1 MNVARKSLVALCLTM
16 TYIMTPAMAEIKKTT
31 LRIVETSDVHGC
43 FFPYDFIER
52 KPMRGTLA
60 RVCSYVNRLR
70 RQYGDNVILLE
81 NGDIL
86 QGQPTC
92 YYYNYINTAA
102 TNIAADVANYMRYDA
117 QTFGNHDME
126 TGHAVYDKWIKEL
139 DCPVIASNVI
149 DTRTNRPYTTPY
161 TILNRGG
168 VRIAVLG
175 MLTPA
180 IPNWLNESLWENL
193 RFESIKKAAIHWI
206 DYLKKNEHPDLI
218 VGLFHS
224 GWDGGIST
232 PLYREDETETAARDV
247 PGFDIIFFGHDHRQR
262 KAVVRNSE
270 GADVLCLDPSCNAL
284 MVAEASVDIEI
295 DEAGK
300 VTVKRIDGDIMDIC
314 REKPDE
320 EFMRRFEAAIEQVNG
335 YVERRIGTLANT
347 IYTRDCFFGS
357 APFTDLIHNIQL
369 NITGADVSFNAPL
382 SFDISMAKGD
392 IHVSDLFKLYKY
404 ENQICVLNMTGD
416 EIRRH
421 LEMSYDLWVNTMK
434 SPDDHIM
441 LLDEDNKSDMQKY
454 GFRNMTFN
462 FDSAAGIEY
471 EVDVTKPDGQKVRIL
486 QTNDGKPFDL
496 RKWYKVVMNSYR
508 GNGGGE
514 LLTRG
519 AGIPKDSLS
528 GRFLYQTDKD
538 LRYYIM
544 NEIEK
549 TGSICPKANG
559 NWRFV
564 PEAWTRPAIERDRQ
578 LLFGK

>member
-1 MNVARKSLVALCLTM
+1 MAKKSLVALCLTM
-16 TYIMTPAMAEIKKTT
+16 TYLMTPAMAETKKVR
-31 LRIVETSDVHGC
+31 LRIIETSDVHGC

-52 KPMRGTLA
+52 KPMKGTLA

-92 YYYNYINTAA
+92 YYYNYIDTAA
-102 TNIAADVANYMRYDA
+102 TNIAADVVNYMGYDA
-117 QTFGNHDME
+117 QTLGNHDME
-126 TGHAVYDKWIKEL
+126 TGHDVYDKWIREVN
-139 DCPVIASNVI
+139 CPVIAANVI
-149 DTRTNRPYTTPY
+149 DTHTGKAYTPPY
-161 TILNRGG
+161 TIINRGG

-180 IPNWLNESLWENL
+180 IPNWLNESLWEGL
-193 RFESIKKAAIHWI
+193 RFESIKQSAAFWI
-206 DYLKKNEHPDLI
+206 DYLKRNEHPDLT

-232 PLYREDETETAARDV
+232 PQYNEDETEKVAREV

-262 KAVVRNSE
+262 KAVVTGND
-270 GADVLCLDPSCNAL
+270 GTDVLCLDPSCNAL
-284 MVAEASVDIEI
+284 MVADVSVEVEL
-295 DEAGK
+295 DETGK
-300 VTVKRIDGDIMDIC
+300 VKAKRIDGNIHDIC
-314 REKPDE
+314 DEKPDE
-320 EFMRRFEAAIEQVNG
+320 KFMERFEPEMKLVSE
-335 YVERRIGTLANT
+335 YVGRRIGSLENT

-357 APFTDLIHNIQL
+357 APFADLIHNIQL
-369 NITGADVSFNAPL
+369 AITGADVSLNAPL
-382 SFDISMAKGD
+382 SFDVSMNKGD
-392 IHVSDLFKLYKY
+392 IYVSDMFKLYKY
-404 ENQICVLNMTGD
+404 ENQLYVLSMTGE
-416 EIRRH
+416 EIRKH
-421 LEMSYDLWVNTMK
+421 LEMSYDLWVNTMR

-441 LLDEDNKSDMQKY
+441 LLDDTNKSDMQKY
-454 GFRNMTFN
+454 GFKNLTFN

-486 QTNDGKPFDL
+486 RMCDGSPFDE

-519 AGIPKDSLS
+519 AGIPSDSLT
-528 GRFLYQTDKD
+528 GRIVYQTDRD

-544 NEIEK
+544 KEIEK
-549 TGSICPKANG
+549 KRVVCPKANG

-564 PEAWTRPAIERDRQ
+564 PEAWTDRAIARDRK
-578 LLFGK
+578 LIFGE